1 MKKSKKRS
9 TFDKPELPPTN
20 DLVDVNATIE
30 RLNTK
35 LKELKGG
42 NYLIVI
48 KEIKPFRRI
57 WVTYEYYTDVI
68 IHIVDINN
76 IKRETGVM
84 VPGMGKKPIEL
95 NKNRKLHITS
105 FVDWKPFEEQ
115 LYEMASRWQDTINNE
130 GHY

>member
-84 VPGMGKKPIEL
+84 VPGMGKET
-95 NKNRKLHITS
+95 N
-105 FVDWKPFEEQ
+105 
-115 LYEMASRWQDTINNE
+115 
-130 GHY
+130 

>member
-20 DLVDVNATIE
+20 DLVDVNTTIE

-76 IKRETGVM
+76 TKRETGVM

>member
-1 MKKSKKRS
+1 MV
-9 TFDKPELPPTN
+9 TT
-20 DLVDVNATIE
+20 
-30 RLNTK
+30 
-35 LKELKGG
+35 
-42 NYLIVI
+42 LIVI

-68 IHIVDINN
+68 IHIIDINN
-76 IKRETGVM
+76 TKRETGVM

>member
-42 NYLIVI
+42 NYLNS
-48 KEIKPFRRI
+48 
-57 WVTYEYYTDVI
+57 Y
-68 IHIVDINN
+68 
-76 IKRETGVM
+76 KR
-84 VPGMGKKPIEL
+84 
-95 NKNRKLHITS
+95 N
-105 FVDWKPFEEQ
+105 
-115 LYEMASRWQDTINNE
+115 
-130 GHY
+130 